1 MILLNYQESTTEK
14 FFENARDNLSFLGW
28 GGGKKM
34 IVLKYQDSTTDKFF
48 ERARGNLFF
57 FGGDNTKKRKW
68 GFGGSRVKIFSKFL
82 MSQIDMNN
90 IFPGCSH
97 ILWNK
102 I

>member
-1 MILLNYQESTTEK
+1 MIVIKYQESTTEK
-14 FFENARDNLSFLGW
+14 FFENARDNLSFW
-28 GGGKKM
+28 GVGGAKK
-34 IVLKYQDSTTDKFF
+34 S
-48 ERARGNLFF
+48 
-57 FGGDNTKKRKW
+57 KKKW